1 MGKIAI
7 NGRFV
12 VRRFGGQERYSYQ
25 VIQGLDDLAEK
36 GQFELIVPNYA
47 KDEKGKAL
55 RWNDPRTA
63 RARSKTFPGIAR
75 AMAEQWGGL
84 ED

>member
-25 VIQGLDDLAEK
+25 VVKGLDKLSKQGE
-36 GQFELIVPNYA
+36 FELIVPEFLQSHLYFLVNQDLR
-47 KDEKGKAL
+47 KEERMSGGKCDIM
-55 RWNDPRTA
+55 N
-63 RARSKTFPGIAR
+63 KTV
-75 AMAEQWGGL
+75 
-84 ED
+84 